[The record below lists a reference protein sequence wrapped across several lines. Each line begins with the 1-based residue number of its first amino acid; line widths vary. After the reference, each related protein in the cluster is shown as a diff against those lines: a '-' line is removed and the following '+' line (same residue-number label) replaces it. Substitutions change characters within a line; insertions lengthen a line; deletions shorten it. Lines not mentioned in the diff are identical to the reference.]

1 MMALEIKRLRVG
13 IEGKEVIKGIDLRIE
28 PGKVVA
34 LMGPN
39 GSGKSSL
46 AYALMGHPRYEVK
59 GSVKIDGKD
68 INELTPDERA
78 RQGLFLAFQYP
89 VGIEGVSV
97 KELLLGAMRER
108 GEKISALEL
117 RRKVEIEA
125 KELGVE
131 KELLSRSVNDGFSGG
146 EKKKIEILQ
155 MRILQPKYAVLDET
169 DSGLDIDAL
178 RVVAEGARM
187 VVEKEKVGVLVI
199 THYQRILRYIQPDR
213 VVVLK
218 QGRVVDEGGVEV
230 VEKLEREGYKF
241 YD

>member
-1 MMALEIKRLRVG
+1 MALEMKSLRVR
-13 IEGKEVIKGIDLRIE
+13 IEGKEVIKGIDLMIE

-59 GSVKIDGKD
+59 GSIKVDGKD

-89 VGIEGVSV
+89 VGIGGVSV
-97 KELLLGAMRER
+97 RELLLGAMRER

-187 VVEKEKVGVLVI
+187 VVEKEKAGVLVI
-199 THYQRILRYIQPDR
+199 THYQRVLRYLRPDE
-213 VVVLK
+213 VMVLRK
-218 QGRVVDEGGVEV
+218 GKIVRRGGEELVE
-230 VEKLEREGYKF
+230 ELERKGYQ
-241 YD
+241 

>member
-1 MMALEIKRLRVG
+1 MALEIKRLRVR

-59 GSVKIDGKD
+59 GSIKVDGKD

-97 KELLLGAMRER
+97 RELLLGAMRER

-117 RRKVEIEA
+117 RRKVEVEA

-199 THYQRILRYIQPDR
+199 THYQRVLRYLRPDE
-213 VVVLK
+213 VMVLRK
-218 QGRVVDEGGVEV
+218 GKIVRRGGEGLVE
-230 VEKLEREGYKF
+230 ELERKGYQ
-241 YD
+241 

>member
-1 MMALEIKRLRVG
+1 MALEIKRLRVR

-97 KELLLGAMRER
+97 RELLLGAMRER

>member
-1 MMALEIKRLRVG
+1 MALEIKRLRVR

-97 KELLLGAMRER
+97 RELLLGAMRER

-117 RRKVEIEA
+117 RRKVEVEA

-199 THYQRILRYIQPDR
+199 THYQRVLRYLRPDE
-213 VVVLK
+213 VMVLRK
-218 QGRVVDEGGVEV
+218 GKIVRRGGEELVE
-230 VEKLEREGYKF
+230 ELERKGYQ
-241 YD
+241 

>member
-1 MMALEIKRLRVG
+1 MALEIKRLRVR

-108 GEKISALEL
+108 GEKITALEL
-117 RRKVEIEA
+117 RRKVEVEA
-125 KELGVE
+125 RELGVE

-199 THYQRILRYIQPDR
+199 THYQRVLRYLRPDE
-213 VVVLK
+213 VMVLRK
-218 QGRVVDEGGVEV
+218 GKIVRRGGEELVE
-230 VEKLEREGYKF
+230 ELERKGYQ
-241 YD
+241 

>member
-1 MMALEIKRLRVG
+1 MALEMKSLRVR
-13 IEGKEVIKGIDLRIE
+13 IEGKEVIKGIDLMIE

-46 AYALMGHPRYEVK
+46 AYALMGHPRYAVK
-59 GSVKIDGKD
+59 GSIKIDGKD

-117 RRKVEIEA
+117 RRKVEVEA
-125 KELGVE
+125 RELGVE

-199 THYQRILRYIQPDR
+199 THYQRVLRYLRPDE
-213 VVVLK
+213 VMVLRK
-218 QGRVVDEGGVEV
+218 GKIVRRGGEELVE
-230 VEKLEREGYKF
+230 ELERKGYQ
-241 YD
+241 

>member
-1 MMALEIKRLRVG
+1 MMALEIKSLRVR
-13 IEGKEVIKGIDLRIE
+13 IEGKEVVRGIDLKIE
-28 PGKVVA
+28 PGKVTA

-46 AYALMGHPRYEVK
+46 AYALMGHPRYEAE
-59 GSVKIDGKD
+59 GEIKIDGKD

-78 RQGLFLAFQYP
+78 RLGLFLAFQYP

-117 RRKVEIEA
+117 RKKIEEVA
-125 KELGVE
+125 EELGIE

-155 MRILQPKYAVLDET
+155 MRMLRPKYAVLDET

-187 VVEKEKVGVLVI
+187 VVEKEKTGVLVI
-199 THYQRILRYIQPDR
+199 THYQR
-213 VVVLK
+213 VLK
-218 QGRVVDEGGVEV
+218 HLRPDEVMVLRKGKIVRRGGEELVE
-230 VEKLEREGYKF
+230 ELERKGYQ
-241 YD
+241 

>member
-1 MMALEIKRLRVG
+1 MALEIKRLRVR
-13 IEGKEVIKGIDLRIE
+13 IEGKEVIKGIDLKIE

-59 GSVKIDGKD
+59 GSIKIDGKD

-199 THYQRILRYIQPDR
+199 THYQR
-213 VVVLK
+213 VLK
-218 QGRVVDEGGVEV
+218 YLRPDEVMVLRKGMIVRRGGEELVE
-230 VEKLEREGYKF
+230 ELERKGYQ
-241 YD
+241 

>member
-1 MMALEIKRLRVG
+1 MALEIKRLRVR

-97 KELLLGAMRER
+97 RELLLGAMRER

-131 KELLSRSVNDGFSGG
+131 KSVNDGFSGG

-199 THYQRILRYIQPDR
+199 THYQR
-213 VVVLK
+213 VLK
-218 QGRVVDEGGVEV
+218 YLRPDEVMVLRKGKIVRRGGEELVE
-230 VEKLEREGYKF
+230 ELERKGYQ
-241 YD
+241 

>member
-1 MMALEIKRLRVG
+1 MALEIKRLRVR
-13 IEGKEVIKGIDLRIE
+13 IEGKEVIKGIDLKIE

-59 GSVKIDGKD
+59 GSIKIDGKD
-68 INELTPDERA
+68 ICELTPDERA

-187 VVEKEKVGVLVI
+187 VVEKGRTGVLVI

>member
-1 MMALEIKRLRVG
+1 MALEIKRLRVR

-125 KELGVE
+125 RELGVE

>member
-1 MMALEIKRLRVG
+1 MALEIKRLRVR

-78 RQGLFLAFQYP
+78 RRGLFLAFQYP

-108 GEKISALEL
+108 GEKITALEL

-199 THYQRILRYIQPDR
+199 THYQRVLRYLRPDE
-213 VVVLK
+213 VMVLRK
-218 QGRVVDEGGVEV
+218 GKIVRRGGEELVE
-230 VEKLEREGYKF
+230 ELERKGYQ
-241 YD
+241 

>member
-1 MMALEIKRLRVG
+1 MALEIKRLRVR

-199 THYQRILRYIQPDR
+199 THYQRVLRYLRPDE
-213 VVVLK
+213 VMVLRK
-218 QGRVVDEGGVEV
+218 GKIVRRGGEELVE
-230 VEKLEREGYKF
+230 ELERKGYQ
-241 YD
+241 

>member
-1 MMALEIKRLRVG
+1 MALEIKRLRVR

-97 KELLLGAMRER
+97 RELLLGAMRER

-125 KELGVE
+125 KSWDR

-146 EKKKIEILQ
+146 
-155 MRILQPKYAVLDET
+155 RRRR
-169 DSGLDIDAL
+169 L
-178 RVVAEGARM
+178 RF
-187 VVEKEKVGVLVI
+187 
-199 THYQRILRYIQPDR
+199 
-213 VVVLK
+213 
-218 QGRVVDEGGVEV
+218 
-230 VEKLEREGYKF
+230 YK
-241 YD
+241 

>member
-1 MMALEIKRLRVG
+1 MALEIKRLRVR

-108 GEKISALEL
+108 GEKITALEL

-199 THYQRILRYIQPDR
+199 THYQRVLRYLRPDE
-213 VVVLK
+213 VMVLRK
-218 QGRVVDEGGVEV
+218 GKIVRRGGEELVE
-230 VEKLEREGYKF
+230 ELERKGYQ
-241 YD
+241 

>member
-1 MMALEIKRLRVG
+1 MALEIKRLRVR

-97 KELLLGAMRER
+97 RELLLGAMRER
-108 GEKISALEL
+108 GEKITALEL
-117 RRKVEIEA
+117 RRKVEVEA
-125 KELGVE
+125 RELGVE

-199 THYQRILRYIQPDR
+199 THYQRVLRYLRPDE
-213 VVVLK
+213 VMVLRK
-218 QGRVVDEGGVEV
+218 GKIVRRGGEELVE
-230 VEKLEREGYKF
+230 ELERKGYQ
-241 YD
+241 

>member
-1 MMALEIKRLRVG
+1 MALEIKRLRVR
-13 IEGKEVIKGIDLRIE
+13 IEGKEVIKGIDLKIE

-59 GSVKIDGKD
+59 GSIKIDGKD

-117 RRKVEIEA
+117 RRKVEVEA
-125 KELGVE
+125 RELGVE

-199 THYQRILRYIQPDR
+199 THYQR
-213 VVVLK
+213 VLK
-218 QGRVVDEGGVEV
+218 YLRPDEVMVLRKGMIVRRGGEELVE
-230 VEKLEREGYKF
+230 ELERKGYQ
-241 YD
+241 

>member
-1 MMALEIKRLRVG
+1 MALEIKRLRVR

-97 KELLLGAMRER
+97 RELLLGAMRER

-199 THYQRILRYIQPDR
+199 THYQRVLRYLRPDE
-213 VVVLK
+213 VMVLRK
-218 QGRVVDEGGVEV
+218 GKIVRRGGEELVE
-230 VEKLEREGYKF
+230 ELERKGYQ
-241 YD
+241 

>member
-1 MMALEIKRLRVG
+1 MALEIKRLRVR
-13 IEGKEVIKGIDLRIE
+13 IEGKEVIKGIDLMIE

-59 GSVKIDGKD
+59 GSIKVDGKD

-97 KELLLGAMRER
+97 RELLLGAMRER

-199 THYQRILRYIQPDR
+199 THYQRVLRYLRPDE
-213 VVVLK
+213 VMVLRK
-218 QGRVVDEGGVEV
+218 GKIVRRGGEELVE
-230 VEKLEREGYKF
+230 ELERKGYQ
-241 YD
+241 

>member
-1 MMALEIKRLRVG
+1 MALEIKRLRVR
-13 IEGKEVIKGIDLRIE
+13 IEGKEVIKGIDLKIE

-59 GSVKIDGKD
+59 GSIKIDGKD

-108 GEKISALEL
+108 GEKISGLEL

-199 THYQRILRYIQPDR
+199 THYQR
-213 VVVLK
+213 VLK
-218 QGRVVDEGGVEV
+218 YLRPDEVMVLRKGMIVRRGGEELVE
-230 VEKLEREGYKF
+230 ELERKGYQ
-241 YD
+241 

>member
-1 MMALEIKRLRVG
+1 MALEIKRLRVR

-199 THYQRILRYIQPDR
+199 THYQRVLRYLRPDE
-213 VVVLK
+213 VMVLRK
-218 QGRVVDEGGVEV
+218 GKIVRRGGEGLVE
-230 VEKLEREGYKF
+230 ELERKGYQ
-241 YD
+241 

>member
-1 MMALEIKRLRVG
+1 MALEIKRLRVR

-97 KELLLGAMRER
+97 RELLLGAMRER

-117 RRKVEIEA
+117 RRKVEVEA
-125 KELGVE
+125 RELGVE

-199 THYQRILRYIQPDR
+199 THYQRVLRYLRPDE
-213 VVVLK
+213 VMVLRK
-218 QGRVVDEGGVEV
+218 GKIVRRGGEELVE
-230 VEKLEREGYKF
+230 ELERKGYQ
-241 YD
+241 

>member
-1 MMALEIKRLRVG
+1 MALEIKRLRVG